1 MSENQMYTIIDVE
14 TTGRSN
20 QITEISIFKF
30 DGTKIID
37 EFTSLVNPN
46 TLIPVHITT
55 LTGIDNALVANAP
68 SFAEIAEDIL
78 NITQDTIFVAHN
90 VNFDYNV
97 IRNEF
102 KNMHIDFNRKKL
114 CTVRLSRTLLPGH
127 KSYSLGKL
135 CKSLEIP
142 LSDRHR
148 ARGDAAAT
156 VILFELLLAQKDAEV
171 TFQKFLKPSS
181 KEATLPP
188 NLPSHTFNGLPKK
201 AGIYYFK
208 DKKGKIIYVG
218 KAKDIQKRV
227 LSHFYNKSKK
237 ELDLCRETADIDFE
251 LSGSELVALL
261 MEDAAIKHHY
271 PSYNSAAKRKT
282 KSYAIFEYY
291 DRGGVKHLAFN
302 DAKMIANPLI
312 TFYNIRDCRTYLER
326 LCMQFE
332 LCPKYCH
339 LQENVKVCSHFLIQ
353 SCKGICKQEEEI
365 ELYNERVNLAMAHSR
380 EASQN
385 VVIKQKGRTTNEE
398 AFVLVKNGLYLGYG
412 FIDFDV
418 QISHTDELED
428 HLIKQKDNVD
438 IQRIL
443 RKVLLD
449 GKVKKDLIFGVNN

>member
-1 MSENQMYTIIDVE
+1 MSENQLYTIIDVE

-30 DGTKIID
+30 DGTKIVD

-68 SFAEIAEDIL
+68 TFAEVAEDIL
-78 NITQDTIFVAHN
+78 NITKDTIFVAHN

-102 KNMHIDFNRKKL
+102 KAIHVDFNRKKL
-114 CTVRLSRTLLPGH
+114 CTVRLSRTLIPGY

-156 VILFELLLAQKDAEV
+156 VILFELLLAQEAAAA
-171 TFQKFLKPSS
+171 TFEKFLKRES
-181 KEATLPP
+181 KESTLPP

-251 LSGSELVALL
+251 LSGSELLALL

-271 PSYNSAAKRKT
+271 PRYNSASKRAP
-282 KSYAIFEYY
+282 KSYAIFEYS
-291 DRGGVKHLAFN
+291 DRRGVKHLAFN
-302 DAKMIANPLI
+302 DAKMIANPMI

-326 LCMQFE
+326 LCMQFD

-353 SCKGICKQEEEI
+353 SCKGICKQEEAIEI
-365 ELYNERVNLAMAHSR
+365 YNERVAIAVVHSR

-385 VVIKQKGRTTNEE
+385 VVIKRKGRTDNEE
-398 AFVLVKNGLYLGYG
+398 AFIMVKNGLYLGYG

-418 QISHTDELED
+418 QISHTDELES
-428 HLIKQKDNVD
+428 HIIKQKDNVD
-438 IQRIL
+438 VQRIL

-449 GKVKKDLIFGVNN
+449 VKVKAEVVFGVNN